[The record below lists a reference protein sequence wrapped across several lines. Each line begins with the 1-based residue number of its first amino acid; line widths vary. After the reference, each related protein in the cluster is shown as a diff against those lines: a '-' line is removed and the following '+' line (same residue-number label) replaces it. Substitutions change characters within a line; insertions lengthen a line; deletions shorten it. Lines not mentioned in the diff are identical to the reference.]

1 MPKPTTKTYISSKW
15 DDSVVNLENDVDDA
29 LIWTNSSKKIV
40 DCNKAAEELL
50 GFTQKEIKGKK
61 LHSILPGR
69 ISRKKDIQRT
79 IKTKNGQELI
89 AGVSISELK
98 DGQKNPTGLVVRLK
112 NINNQV
118 PEEDI
123 YKVLAINSP
132 VGIAILQDSKFRY
145 VNHLLQNTTGF
156 DDTELLNIDP
166 LTFIHPDDRE
176 TVTQIINNQLKGIP
190 SNCEFRMVTK
200 TGAIRWT
207 LGNFA
212 PIDFTGKP
220 AILVTFTDMDDH
232 KQMEDSLRQS
242 VEHFKSL
249 IENSSDVIMVLNA
262 DGTIRYRSPS
272 HERMFG
278 FTTDELIG
286 KSAFDQIH
294 PADFKRITDI
304 FAHGLEI
311 PGFTANLELRIRHKD
326 GSWRDIELTGRNL
339 LDNPSVQGIILNYS
353 DIIDRKKAEEALRES
368 EEKYRFIAENINDLI
383 AMADAEGNYT
393 YVNEAH
399 RKIGGYDPE
408 ELIGK
413 STFDYLHPEDNELLA
428 NAFTEA
434 EKKDETFEVRYKC
447 KDGSYKWI
455 HLRGNLITNEAGDL
469 EKVIVI
475 ANDISERRN
484 WEEALRE
491 SEQRF
496 RTIFQSANDG
506 IVYLDKFGTVVDLN
520 KRTESILGFGYD
532 EIIGMNFVE
541 IGFLRQKDLPQII
554 EYFDSSITA
563 SKAFGMM
570 EIEAI
575 RKDGRSVLIETSAS
589 MISKDGELEGM
600 LVLLRDVTGR
610 KKSEKLT
617 RIQRDLAQSLSEVS
631 ELYEGLRLCTQAA
644 LQASDMDC
652 GGIYLVDKDTGSL
665 NLAFHVGLS
674 DDFIKRSS
682 HYEANSPNTQLIMEG
697 AAIYADHLSLG
708 LSIDDPKRNEG
719 LHAVAIVPF
728 QHDGHVVGCLNV
740 ASHSTLE
747 VPNFSRD
754 ALELIAVEIGSSI
767 ARLNAQDALKQS
779 EERFRTIFENAN
791 DEIIYLDAGGTII
804 ARNKDEDSITGY
816 SFKEVIGK
824 NITELDFMLPQ
835 NKMPEMEGLLGSVME
850 GEHGGRGVIL
860 HEIAHKDGTIAHV
873 ESSISPLEKN
883 GENIGLLV
891 IYRDITDRFHAQD
904 TISRQARDLSKRF
917 QELHCVY
924 GISKLAQNPDTSLE
938 ELIQATVNLIP
949 YAWQYSEITCAR
961 VIYEDEIF
969 TTGDFEESKW
979 RQLSVVLVNG
989 KRKGIV
995 EVCYLEE
1002 KPEVYEGPFLK
1013 EERELLDTLAE
1024 QLGLFIEHKLAEQ
1037 KIQQQYNS
1045 IQVHSYEVQVANEEL
1060 QETQQKLLESNAQ
1073 LQKAIEDLQSSQ
1085 EQLIQSEKLAAVGKL
1100 ASGIAHEVNNPL
1112 MAISG
1117 HAQMLI
1123 EDEDDELIIESLE
1136 IIHGETRRAT
1146 DIIQNLLSFSRQQKT
1161 FKKPISI
1168 NESIESTLKL
1178 LVYVLNKNNIEA
1190 VTQFATDLP
1199 DITVDSQ
1206 QMRQVFL
1213 NLINNASQ
1221 AMSEAHGSG
1230 ILTIQTYKSG
1240 DNTVIVKFTDDGPG
1254 IPPDVIDKIF
1264 EPFYTTKDIGKG
1276 TGLHLLWYNP
1286 EPRRQY
1292 LCHK

>member
-1 MPKPTTKTYISSKW
+1 MFKPTIKSYISSKW
-15 DDSVVNLENDVDDA
+15 DDSEVNLENDIDDA
-29 LIWTNSSKKIV
+29 LIWTDKTKQIV
-40 DCNKAAEELL
+40 GCNNAALGLL
-50 GFTQKEIKGKK
+50 GYTQAEIKGKK

-69 ISRKKDIQRT
+69 LSKKKGRHRKVRT
-79 IKTKNGQELI
+79 KSGHLQMVM
-89 AGVSISELK
+89 VSISELK
-98 DGQKNPTGLVVRLK
+98 DGQKTPTGLVVR
-112 NINNQV
+112 
-118 PEEDI
+118 
-123 YKVLAINSP
+123 
-132 VGIAILQDSKFRY
+132 FR
-145 VNHLLQNTTGF
+145 
-156 DDTELLNIDP
+156 NID
-166 LTFIHPDDRE
+166 
-176 TVTQIINNQLKGIP
+176 
-190 SNCEFRMVTK
+190 
-200 TGAIRWT
+200 
-207 LGNFA
+207 
-212 PIDFTGKP
+212 IDG
-220 AILVTFTDMDDH
+220 H
-232 KQMEDSLRQS
+232 KQIEEIEQQGEDYYR
-242 VEHFKSL
+242 SL
-249 IENSSDVIMVLNA
+249 IENSSDVIMVINA

-272 HERMFG
+272 HQRMFG

-286 KSAFDQIH
+286 KSAFDHIH
-294 PADFKRITDI
+294 PDDVKRVTDI

-311 PGFTANLELRIRHKD
+311 PGFTDTLEFRISHKD
-326 GSWRDIELTGRNL
+326 GSYRHIQLTGTNL
-339 LDNPSVQGIILNYS
+339 LHNPSVRGIILNYS
-353 DIIDRKKAEEALRES
+353 DITDRKRAEEALRES
-368 EEKYRFIAENINDLI
+368 EEKYRFLAENIDDLI
-383 AMADAEGNYT
+383 AMADANGNYI

-408 ELIGK
+408 ELVGK
-413 STFDYLHPEDNELLA
+413 SAFDYLHPDDNKLMA

-434 EKKDETFEVRYKC
+434 ENKEETFELRYKC
-447 KDGSYKWI
+447 KDGTYKWI
-455 HLRGNLITNEAGDL
+455 QLRGNLIFNEKGEL
-469 EKVIVI
+469 EKSIVI

-491 SEQRF
+491 SEQKF

-506 IVYLDKFGTVVDLN
+506 IVYLDKSGTVVDLN
-520 KRTESILGFGYD
+520 ERTESILGFKYE
-532 EIIGMNFVE
+532 EIIENNFVD
-541 IGFLRQKDLPQII
+541 IGILRQNDIPQII
-554 EYFDSSITA
+554 EYFNSSITA
-563 SKAFGMM
+563 SKAFGMT
-570 EIEAI
+570 EIQAI
-575 RKDGRSVLIETSAS
+575 HKDGRSILIETSAS
-589 MISKDGELEGM
+589 MISKDGELDGM

-631 ELYEGLRLCTQAA
+631 ELYEGLQLCMQAA
-644 LQASDMDC
+644 LRASDMDC

-665 NLAFHVGLS
+665 DLAFHVGLS
-674 DDFIKRSS
+674 NDFIKRSS

-697 AAIYADHLSLG
+697 TAIYTDHLSLG

-719 LHAVAIVPF
+719 LHAIAIVPF
-728 QHDGHVVGCLNV
+728 QHDGCVVGCLNV
-740 ASHSTLE
+740 SSHTTLE

-754 ALELIAVEIGSSI
+754 ALELIAVQIGSSI
-767 ARLNAQDALKQS
+767 TRLNAQDALRQS
-779 EERFRTIFENAN
+779 EERFRAIFENAN
-791 DEIIYLDAGGTII
+791 DEIIHLDPDGNII

-816 SFKEVIGK
+816 SLEEVIGK
-824 NITELDFMLPQ
+824 NITELDFILPQ
-835 NKMPEMEGLLGSVME
+835 NKMPEMEDLLGSAME
-850 GEHGGRGVIL
+850 GEHGGRGVIYL
-860 HEIAHKDGTIAHV
+860 EITRKDGTIAHV
-873 ESSISPLEKN
+873 ESSVSPLEKN

-949 YAWQYSEITCAR
+949 YAWQYPEITCAR
-961 VIYEDEIF
+961 VVFEDTIF

-979 RQLSVVLVNG
+979 RQLSVILVDG

-1002 KPEVYEGPFLK
+1002 KPEIDEGPFLK

-1024 QLGLFIEHKLAEQ
+1024 QLRLFIEHKRAEQ

-1045 IQVHSYEVQVANEEL
+1045 IQVRSYEVQVANEEL
-1060 QETQQKLLESNAQ
+1060 QETQQKLLESNYQ
-1073 LQKAIEDLQSSQ
+1073 LQKAVDELKSSQ

-1178 LVYVLNKNNIEA
+1178 LVYVLSKNNVEA
-1190 VTQFATDLP
+1190 VTQLAENLP
-1199 DITVDSQ
+1199 DITADSQ

-1221 AMSEAHGSG
+1221 AMSEAHGRG
-1230 ILTIQTYKSG
+1230 ILTMQTYKSD
-1240 DNTVIVKFTDDGPG
+1240 DNTVAVKFTDDGPG

-1276 TGLHLLWYNP
+1276 TGLGLSICYGIIQSHEGNIYATNEEGGGTTFTIELPVTPSTEDSNID
-1286 EPRRQY
+1286 R
-1292 LCHK
+1292 